1 MASLTPRTSGAA
13 RLNGSM
19 FSSSS
24 FASWNIP
31 SSTYPTA
38 ACQYCWSGGSSGT
51 FMETSINGDNWQ
63 PIAGSAKDLNFL
75 WSGLNDWVPRFCSP
89 QGNDKNDMNGRNEA
103 CDAAH
108 G

>member
-51 FMETSINGDNWQ
+51 FMETSINGDDWE
-63 PIAGSAKDLNFL
+63 PIAGSAKDTQFPLH
-75 WSGLNDWVPRFCSP
+75 WPERFDSP
-89 QGNDKNDMNGRNEA
+89 LVLAPWQRQNDMNRRQMA
-103 CDAAH
+103 QPA
-108 G
+108 